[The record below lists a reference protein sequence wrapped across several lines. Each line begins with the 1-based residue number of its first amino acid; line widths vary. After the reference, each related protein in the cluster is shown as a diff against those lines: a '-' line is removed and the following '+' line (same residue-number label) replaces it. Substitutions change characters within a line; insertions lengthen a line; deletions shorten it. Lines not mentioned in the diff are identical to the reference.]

1 MFGSSTWARTRDLRI
16 NSPALYRL
24 SYRGISRYYSKM
36 RSPHLTSVLIPKVLT
51 IAGSDSSGGAGLQ
64 ADLKV
69 ITALGGYGMSVV
81 TAITAQNTLGVTRIQ
96 DIDLDVVEAQIDS
109 VLLDIGADVVK
120 IGMLASPE
128 IVHTVAIA
136 LRRHGVKRIV
146 LDPVLRATSGA
157 SLGGDDT
164 AQAMI
169 TELFPLATLI
179 TPNMDEVALLLGR
192 DINGVND
199 FKIAAQELLDMG
211 PQAVLI
217 KGGHLDA
224 THTQITDFLLWKTMD
239 DGLEVIQ
246 EKAFKHN
253 RVDTLNTHGTGCSLA
268 SAIATYLADGHDLSH
283 AVAKAIAY
291 VEAGL
296 KAGRF
301 LSIGEGPGPLWHMH
315 DFYPTVLP
323 DEADE

>member
-1 MFGSSTWARTRDLRI
+1 MSGSSTWARTRDLRI

-36 RSPHLTSVLIPKVLT
+36 RSPHPTSVLIPKVLT
-51 IAGSDSSGGAGLQ
+51 IAGSDSGGGAGLQ

-69 ITALGGYGMSVV
+69 ITALGGYGMSVI

-109 VLLDIGADVVK
+109 VLLDIGADIVK

-128 IVHTVAIA
+128 IVHTVATA

-192 DINGVND
+192 DINGIND
-199 FKIAAQELLDMG
+199 FKMAAQELLDMG

-224 THTQITDFLLWKTMD
+224 THTQITDFLLWKTME

-253 RVDTLNTHGTGCSLA
+253 RIDTLNTHGTGCSLA
-268 SAIATYLADGHDLSH
+268 SAITTYLASGHDLSH

-296 KAGRF
+296 EAGRF

-315 DFYPTVLP
+315 DFYPTALP
-323 DEADE
+323 DEADQ

>member
-1 MFGSSTWARTRDLRI
+1 MKTTL
-16 NSPALYRL
+16 P
-24 SYRGISRYYSKM
+24 
-36 RSPHLTSVLIPKVLT
+36 TSVKIAKVLT
-51 IAGSDSSGGAGLQ
+51 IAGSDSGGGAGLQ

-81 TAITAQNTLGVTRIQ
+81 TAITAQNTLGVSRIQ
-96 DIDLDVVEAQIDS
+96 DIDLDVIEAQIDAIF
-109 VLLDIGADVVK
+109 LDIGVDIVK

-128 IVHTVAIA
+128 IVRTVASA
-136 LRRHGVKRIV
+136 LKRHGAKKIV

-169 TELFPLATLI
+169 TYLFPMASLI
-179 TPNMDEVALLLGR
+179 TPNLDEASLLLGR
-192 DINGVND
+192 EIATVAD
-199 FKIAAQELLDMG
+199 FTLAAQELLDMG

-224 THTQITDFLLWKTMD
+224 THTQLTDFLMWRT
-239 DGLEVIQ
+239 LEDNLEIVQ
-246 EKAFKHN
+246 SKEFKHY
-253 RVDTLNTHGTGCSLA
+253 RVNTANTHGTGCSLS
-268 SAIATYLADGHDLSH
+268 SAIATYLADGHDLAHS
-283 AVAKAIAY
+283 VAKAIAY

-296 KAGRF
+296 EAGRF

-315 DFYPTVLP
+315 AFYPTALP
-323 DEADE
+323 EEEGKY

>member
-1 MFGSSTWARTRDLRI
+1 MKATL
-16 NSPALYRL
+16 P
-24 SYRGISRYYSKM
+24 
-36 RSPHLTSVLIPKVLT
+36 TSVQIPKVLT
-51 IAGSDSSGGAGLQ
+51 IAGSDSGGGAGIQ

-69 ITALGGYGMSVV
+69 ITALGGYGMSVI

-96 DIDLDVVEAQIDS
+96 DVDLDVVEAQIDA
-109 VLLDIGADVVK
+109 VLSDIGADIVK

-128 IVHTVAIA
+128 IVHTVAKV
-136 LRRHGVKRIV
+136 LRNHGVKRIV

-169 TELFPLATLI
+169 QNLFPMATLI
-179 TPNMDEVALLLGR
+179 TPNLDEASLLLGR
-192 DINGVND
+192 NISSTGD
-199 FKIAAQELLDMG
+199 FKAAAHELLDMG
-211 PQAVLI
+211 SQAVLI

-224 THTQITDFLLWKTMD
+224 SHTQISDYLMWRSLE

-246 EKAFKHN
+246 SKEFKHE
-253 RVDTLNTHGTGCSLA
+253 RISTHNTHGTGCSLA

-283 AVAKAIAY
+283 AVAKGISY

-296 KAGRF
+296 IAGQF
-301 LSIGEGPGPLWHMH
+301 LSIGEGPGPLWHMFE
-315 DFYPTVLP
+315 FYPTSLP
-323 DEADE
+323 KDEA

>member
-1 MFGSSTWARTRDLRI
+1 
-16 NSPALYRL
+16 
-24 SYRGISRYYSKM
+24 M
-36 RSPHLTSVLIPKVLT
+36 RSLLPTSVQIPRVLT
-51 IAGSDSSGGAGLQ
+51 IAGSDSGGGAGLQ

-69 ITALGGYGMSVV
+69 ITALGGYGMSVI

-96 DIDLDVVEAQIDS
+96 DIDLDVIDAQIDAVIS
-109 VLLDIGADVVK
+109 DIGVDIVK
-120 IGMLASPE
+120 IGMLASPQ
-128 IVHTVAIA
+128 IVRTVAKA
-136 LRRHGVKRIV
+136 LRRHGVQRIV

-164 AQAMI
+164 AQAIM
-169 TELFPLATLI
+169 TELFPMASLI
-179 TPNMDEVALLLGR
+179 TPNMEEASLLLGR
-192 DINGVND
+192 DISGPDD
-199 FKIAAQELLDMG
+199 FKMAAQQLLAMG

-224 THTQITDFLLWKTMD
+224 THTQITDFLMWKALED
-239 DGLEVIQ
+239 DQVVIK
-246 EKAFKHN
+246 EEEFKHY
-253 RVDTLNTHGTGCSLA
+253 RVNTLNTHGTGCSLA

-296 KAGRF
+296 EAGRF

-315 DFYPTVLP
+315 DFYPTALL
-323 DEADE
+323 DEKEKY

>member
-1 MFGSSTWARTRDLRI
+1 MKSSL
-16 NSPALYRL
+16 P
-24 SYRGISRYYSKM
+24 
-36 RSPHLTSVLIPKVLT
+36 TSVQIPRVLT
-51 IAGSDSSGGAGLQ
+51 IAGSDSGGGAGLQ

-69 ITALGGYGMSVV
+69 ITALGGYGMSVI

-96 DIDLDVVEAQIDS
+96 DVDLDVVEAQIDA
-109 VLLDIGADVVK
+109 VLLDIGVDIVK

-128 IVHTVAIA
+128 IVRTVAKA
-136 LRRHGVKRIV
+136 LHRHGVKRIV

-169 TELFPLATLI
+169 TELFPMATLI
-179 TPNMDEVALLLGR
+179 TPNMEEASLLLGR
-192 DINGVND
+192 DIAGADD
-199 FKIAAQELLDMG
+199 FKMAAQQLLEMG

-224 THTQITDFLLWKTMD
+224 THTQITDFLMWKTLE
-239 DGLEVIQ
+239 DGLEVTQ
-246 EKAFKHN
+246 SKEFKHY
-253 RVDTLNTHGTGCSLA
+253 RVSTLNTHGTGCSLA
-268 SAIATYLADGHDLSH
+268 SAIATYLADGHDISH

-296 KAGRF
+296 EAGRF

-315 DFYPTVLP
+315 DFYPTALL
-323 DEADE
+323 DEKGKY

>member
-1 MFGSSTWARTRDLRI
+1 MKSSL
-16 NSPALYRL
+16 P
-24 SYRGISRYYSKM
+24 
-36 RSPHLTSVLIPKVLT
+36 TSVQIPKVLT
-51 IAGSDSSGGAGLQ
+51 IAGSDSGGGAGLQ

-96 DIDLDVVEAQIDS
+96 DVDLDVVEAQIDA
-109 VLLDIGADVVK
+109 VLIDIGADIVK

-128 IVHTVAIA
+128 IVRTVAKA

-169 TELFPLATLI
+169 TELFPMASI
-179 TPNMDEVALLLGR
+179 VTPNMDEASLLLGR
-192 DINGVND
+192 ELHGVDD
-199 FKIAAQELLDMG
+199 FKLAAEELLEMG

-224 THTQITDFLLWKTMD
+224 THTQITDYLLWRSLE
-239 DGLEVIQ
+239 DGLEVTQ
-246 EKAFKHN
+246 SKAFKHERIN
-253 RVDTLNTHGTGCSLA
+253 TANTHGTGCSRA

-283 AVAKAIAY
+283 AVAKAISY

-315 DFYPTVLP
+315 DFYPTALL
-323 DEADE
+323 DERNQE

>member
-1 MFGSSTWARTRDLRI
+1 
-16 NSPALYRL
+16 
-24 SYRGISRYYSKM
+24 M
-36 RSPHLTSVLIPKVLT
+36 RSPLPTSVQIPKVLT
-51 IAGSDSSGGAGLQ
+51 IAGSDSGGGAGLQ

-69 ITALGGYGMSVV
+69 ITALGAYGMSVI

-96 DIDLDVVEAQIDS
+96 DVDLDIVDAQMDAIF
-109 VLLDIGADVVK
+109 LDIGVDIVK

-128 IVHTVAIA
+128 IVRTVAKS
-136 LRRHGVKRIV
+136 LRHHGIKRIV

-169 TELFPLATLI
+169 TELFPMATLI
-179 TPNMDEVALLLGR
+179 TPNMDEASLLLGR
-192 DINGVND
+192 DITGPDD
-199 FKIAAQELLDMG
+199 FKIAAHELLEMG

-224 THTQITDFLLWKTMD
+224 THTQITDFLMWKTID
-239 DGLEVIQ
+239 DGLEVTQ
-246 EKAFKHN
+246 SKEFKHY
-253 RVDTLNTHGTGCSLA
+253 RVNTSNTHGTGCSLA
-268 SAIATYLADGHDLSH
+268 SAIATYLADSHDLSH
-283 AVAKAIAY
+283 AVGKAIAY

-296 KAGRF
+296 EAGRF

-315 DFYPTVLP
+315 DFYPTAL
-323 DEADE
+323 ADEKTKQ

>member
-1 MFGSSTWARTRDLRI
+1 MKSSL
-16 NSPALYRL
+16 P
-24 SYRGISRYYSKM
+24 
-36 RSPHLTSVLIPKVLT
+36 TSVQIPKVLT
-51 IAGSDSSGGAGLQ
+51 IAGSDSGGGAGLQ

-69 ITALGGYGMSVV
+69 ITALGAYGMSVI

-96 DIDLDVVEAQIDS
+96 DVNLDVVAAQIDT
-109 VLLDIGADVVK
+109 VFTDIGADIVK

-128 IVHTVAIA
+128 IVRTVAKA

-164 AQAMI
+164 AQAI
-169 TELFPLATLI
+169 IAELFPMATLV
-179 TPNMDEVALLLGR
+179 TPNMDEASLLLGR
-192 DINGVND
+192 DLKGSDD
-199 FKIAAQELLDMG
+199 FKLAAEELLAMG

-224 THTQITDFLLWKTMD
+224 SHTQITDFLIWHSLE
-239 DGLEVIQ
+239 DGLEVTQ
-246 EKAFKHN
+246 SKAFKHN
-253 RVDTLNTHGTGCSLA
+253 RIHTANTHGTGCSLA

-283 AVAKAIAY
+283 AVAKAISY

-296 KAGRF
+296 EAGRF

-315 DFYPTVLP
+315 DFYPTALLNEKNP
-323 DEADE
+323 D

>member
-1 MFGSSTWARTRDLRI
+1 
-16 NSPALYRL
+16 
-24 SYRGISRYYSKM
+24 M
-36 RSPHLTSVLIPKVLT
+36 RSLLPTSVQIPKVLT

-69 ITALGGYGMSVV
+69 ITALGAYGMSVI

-96 DIDLDVVEAQIDS
+96 DVDLDVVEAQIDA
-109 VLLDIGADVVK
+109 VLLDIGVDIVK

-128 IVHTVAIA
+128 IVRTVAQA

-169 TELFPLATLI
+169 AELFPMATLI
-179 TPNMDEVALLLGR
+179 TPNMDEASLLLGR
-192 DINGVND
+192 DILGPDD
-199 FKIAAQELLDMG
+199 FKLAAQQLLEMG

-224 THTQITDFLLWKTMD
+224 THTQITDYLMWKTIED
-239 DGLEVIQ
+239 DLEVIQ
-246 EKAFKHN
+246 SKEFKHY
-253 RVDTLNTHGTGCSLA
+253 RVNTANTHGTGCSLA
-268 SAIATYLADGHDLSH
+268 SATATYLAGGHDLSH

-296 KAGRF
+296 EAGRF

-315 DFYPTVLP
+315 DFYPTALL
-323 DEADE
+323 DEKGNY

>member
-1 MFGSSTWARTRDLRI
+1 MKSSL
-16 NSPALYRL
+16 P
-24 SYRGISRYYSKM
+24 
-36 RSPHLTSVLIPKVLT
+36 TSVQIPRVLT
-51 IAGSDSSGGAGLQ
+51 IAGSDSGGGAGLQ

-69 ITALGGYGMSVV
+69 ITALGGYGMSVI

-96 DIDLDVVEAQIDS
+96 DIDLDVIEAQIDA
-109 VLLDIGADVVK
+109 VLLDIGVDIVK

-128 IVHTVAIA
+128 IVRTVAQA

-169 TELFPLATLI
+169 TELFPMATLI
-179 TPNMDEVALLLGR
+179 TPNMEEASLLLGR
-192 DINGVND
+192 DIAGVND
-199 FKIAAQELLDMG
+199 FKIAAEQLLEMG

-224 THTQITDFLLWKTMD
+224 THTQITDFLLWKTLE
-239 DGLEVIQ
+239 DGLEVTQ
-246 EKAFKHN
+246 SKEFKHY
-253 RVDTLNTHGTGCSLA
+253 RVNTLNTHGTGCSLA

-296 KAGRF
+296 EAGRF
-301 LSIGEGPGPLWHMH
+301 LSIGQGPGPLWHMH
-315 DFYPTVLP
+315 DFYPTALL
-323 DEADE
+323 DEKGKY

>member
-1 MFGSSTWARTRDLRI
+1 
-16 NSPALYRL
+16 
-24 SYRGISRYYSKM
+24 M
-36 RSPHLTSVLIPKVLT
+36 RSLLPTSVQIPRVLT
-51 IAGSDSSGGAGLQ
+51 IAGSDSGGGAGLQ

-69 ITALGGYGMSVV
+69 ITALGGYGMSVI

-96 DIDLDVVEAQIDS
+96 DIDLDVIDAQIDAVIS
-109 VLLDIGADVVK
+109 DIGVDIVK
-120 IGMLASPE
+120 IGMLASPQ
-128 IVHTVAIA
+128 IVRTVAKA
-136 LRRHGVKRIV
+136 LRRHGVQRIV

-164 AQAMI
+164 AQAIM
-169 TELFPLATLI
+169 TELFPVASLI
-179 TPNMDEVALLLGR
+179 TPNMEEASLLLGR
-192 DINGVND
+192 DIGGPDD
-199 FKIAAQELLDMG
+199 FKMAAQQLLAMG

-224 THTQITDFLLWKTMD
+224 THTQITDFLMWKALED
-239 DGLEVIQ
+239 DQVVIK
-246 EKAFKHN
+246 EKEFKHY
-253 RVDTLNTHGTGCSLA
+253 RVNTLNTHGTGCSLA

-296 KAGRF
+296 EAGRF

-315 DFYPTVLP
+315 DFYPTALL
-323 DEADE
+323 DEKRKY